1 MSHEFDIM
9 LGKRIAEAMAKDAL
23 SAAAVVLQRQIK
35 VDLTQGGPGA
45 PSRPPNPPHKQ
56 TGTLGRSIQIDDS
69 KNFGPKPSVRVG
81 TKLVYARRLEYGFA
95 GTDGKGRTVFQAA
108 RPYMRPGLDRSKKKM
123 QKAATAEAK
132 RTFAKLAAK
141 GGRA

>member
-1 MSHEFDIM
+1 MSSEFNIL
-9 LGKRIAEAMAKDAL
+9 LGKKIAEAMAKDAL
-23 SAAAVVLQRQIK
+23 SAAAVVLQTATK
-35 VDLTQGGPGA
+35 VELNKGGPGA

-95 GTDGKGRTVFQAA
+95 GTDSKGRTIFQAA
-108 RPYMRPGLDRSKKKM
+108 RPYLRPALDRSKKKM

-132 RTFAKLAAK
+132 RTFDKLARR
-141 GGRA
+141 GGRG

>member
-9 LGKRIAEAMAKDAL
+9 VGKFVAQKMAKNAL
-23 SAAAVVLQRQIK
+23 YAAAVVLQRQIK
-35 VDLTQGGPGA
+35 VDLNQGGPGA

-123 QKAATAEAK
+123 QKAATAAAK
-132 RTFAKLAAK
+132 KTFAEMAR
-141 GGRA
+141 GGGKS

>member
-1 MSHEFDIM
+1 MSHKFDIM
-9 LGKRIAEAMAKDAL
+9 LGKKIAEAMAKDAL
-23 SAAAVVLQRQIK
+23 SAAAVVLQTAIK
-35 VDLTQGGPGA
+35 VELNKGGPGA

-81 TKLVYARRLEYGFA
+81 TKVVYARRLEYGFA
-95 GTDGKGRTVFQAA
+95 GTDRRGRTIFQAA
-108 RPYMRPGLDRSKKKM
+108 RPYMRPALDRSKKKM

-132 RTFAKLAAK
+132 KTFAKLAR
-141 GGRA
+141 GRGRA

>member
-1 MSHEFDIM
+1 MSHKFDIM
-9 LGKRIAEAMAKDAL
+9 VGKFVAQKMAKKAL
-23 SAAAVVLQRQIK
+23 DAAAVVLQTAIK
-35 VDLTQGGPGA
+35 VELNKGGPGA

-108 RPYMRPGLDRSKKKM
+108 RPYMRPGLDRSKKTM

-132 RTFAKLAAK
+132 RTFAKLAR
-141 GGRA
+141 GRGRA

>member
-9 LGKRIAEAMAKDAL
+9 VGKFVAQKMAKNAL
-23 SAAAVVLQRQIK
+23 YAAAVVLQTNIK
-35 VDLTQGGPGA
+35 VDLNKGGPGP

-56 TGTLGRSIQIDDS
+56 TGNLGVSIQIDDS

-108 RPYMRPGLDRSKKKM
+108 RPYMRPALDRSKKKM

-132 RTFAKLAAK
+132 RTFAKMAR
-141 GGRA
+141 GGGKS

>member
-9 LGKRIAEAMAKDAL
+9 VGKFVAQKMAKNAL
-23 SAAAVVLQRQIK
+23 YAAAVVLQTNIK
-35 VDLTQGGPGA
+35 VDLNKGGPGP

-56 TGTLGRSIQIDDS
+56 TGTLGRRIQIDDS

-108 RPYMRPGLDRSKKKM
+108 RPYMRPALDRSKKKM

-132 RTFAKLAAK
+132 RTFAKMAR
-141 GGRA
+141 GGGKS